1 VYCLEYRSTSS
12 TSSTVVRY
20 CTVCTYCTSWP
31 GPFPALFLPYST
43 LHVFSEDSE
52 QARRNFIRHLL
63 QLLKSSSTLSR
74 SPQSNSRPRCH
85 QPKQL
90 ELSLLLLVLLLYA
103 FQSRYFLLLAREL
116 LHIRCQERVFIGS
129 DILDSTLLP
138 SHCFSLSSVSAYHT
152 LRSTE
157 CPPNSAL
164 PQLYCLLFPSAH
176 HIRNETTQ

>member
-1 VYCLEYRSTSS
+1 M
-12 TSSTVVRY
+12 VRY
-20 CTVCTYCTSWP
+20 CTIVHTCLSCTSWP
-31 GPFPALFLPYST
+31 GPFSALL
-43 LHVFSEDSE
+43 LFSEDSE

-152 LRSTE
+152 LPYAALSAHRIQHSRNSTACCFLQHTTFE
-157 CPPNSAL
+157 TKRLSR
-164 PQLYCLLFPSAH
+164 PSASG
-176 HIRNETTQ
+176 